1 MLKQAKRCTWQG
13 YDEKVTARDTIL
25 YQTTDSKLSKKI
37 LAENLSFDDTVTWG
51 KTTQQL
57 GRKSKQLAEVTGA
70 WKNRIQNL

>member
-37 LAENLSFDDTVTWG
+37 LVENLSWG